1 MILEIILVL
10 AVTFGGGWYVGHEN
24 PTVSCIDES
33 LVTANCVELQPPV
46 DDSFGAMT
54 SSYID
59 HIGIYK
65 RCKAACTATTAK

>member
-1 MILEIILVL
+1 MIEIIVVLVL
-10 AVTFGGGWYVGHEN
+10 TFGGGYYAGHEN
-24 PTVSCIDES
+24 PTVSCLNDS
-33 LVTANCVELQPPV
+33 LVISNCPELTPPA

-65 RCKAACTATTAK
+65 RCKAACTATTK

>member
-1 MILEIILVL
+1 MIEILLILT
-10 AVTFGGGWYVGHEN
+10 VTFGGGYWTGHEN
-24 PTVSCIDES
+24 PSVSCIDTS
-33 LVTANCVELQPPV
+33 LVTANCIELQPPV

-65 RCKAACTATTAK
+65 RCKASCVAAK